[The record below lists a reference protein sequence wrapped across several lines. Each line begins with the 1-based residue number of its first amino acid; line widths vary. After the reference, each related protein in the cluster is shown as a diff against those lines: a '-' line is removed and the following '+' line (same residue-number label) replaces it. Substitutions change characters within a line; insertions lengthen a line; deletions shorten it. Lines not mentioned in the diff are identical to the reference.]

1 MKKQKKTQ
9 LIFDL
14 DLQHHISC
22 QNLSE
27 AQFFYRQQDVWS
39 HLKVSVIPELP
50 KQLKKWCESVVS
62 VLTFDWVVWSL
73 GSFVS
78 SFGWSFCWQVSTP
91 QFTSFLQTIMECF
104 TTAQESTSKEIVSP
118 KVQKIERLRKF
129 ESSKDRKCNCKF
141 EISRDI
147 VSWQFFSLV

>member
-1 MKKQKKTQ
+1 MSVKKQKKTN
-9 LIFDL
+9 LWSWFTTS
-14 DLQHHISC
+14 HIVPKT
-22 QNLSE
+22 LSE

-39 HLKVSVIPELP
+39 HLKVSVITELP

-129 ESSKDRKCNCKF
+129 ESSKDRKRNCKL

-147 VSWQFFSLV
+147 ISWQFLV